1 MSLMA
6 ILTELDEKNEEIL
19 KRIEYFNIKIPEE
32 NKNDLNILKTI
43 DESLKFLQQSS
54 ELNYDTNIDL
64 QNWQNNLNAYS
75 YSFLKGKV
83 ANKTTAIQEG
93 VLWFVSLVAN
103 LTQGKSLYEAII
115 SIVKQNLLAILLKKI
130 VILKNNET
138 RCMLLKITILS
149 NNKNKKEI
157 NIEDIENFSEE
168 PLCPFYECFKCAKRN
183 RENPQLCSN
192 KIPFNETLCDL
203 RDLGV
208 IVLDDTRD
216 TCHIVGI

>member
-1 MSLMA
+1 MA

-83 ANKTTAIQEG
+83 ANKTTAI
-93 VLWFVSLVAN
+93 
-103 LTQGKSLYEAII
+103 
-115 SIVKQNLLAILLKKI
+115 
-130 VILKNNET
+130 
-138 RCMLLKITILS
+138 
-149 NNKNKKEI
+149 
-157 NIEDIENFSEE
+157 
-168 PLCPFYECFKCAKRN
+168 
-183 RENPQLCSN
+183 
-192 KIPFNETLCDL
+192 
-203 RDLGV
+203 
-208 IVLDDTRD
+208 
-216 TCHIVGI
+216 